1 MSIGKILVALSMLF
15 FVLTSAHAVDEKE
28 GFLTTKW
35 CADRG
40 LFADCRMETIFC
52 GYEGCYKDQKEFKT
66 DVNATFVLNVHSE
79 GKYYIAKFNH
89 GIELGEV
96 LEKAI
101 NKNEVT
107 LIGEIKGDTIIV
119 EDFKAPPPPK
129 KSFFKGCL

>member
-1 MSIGKILVALSMLF
+1 MKKLLIFLAMVVLF
-15 FVLTSAHAVDEKE
+15 TTAHATQEKE

-40 LFADCRMETIFC
+40 LFADCRLETVFC
-52 GYEGCYKDQKEFKT
+52 GYEGCFKDEKEFKT

-79 GKYYIAKFNH
+79 GKYYLVEFQE
-89 GIELGEV
+89 GIEMGEV
-96 LEKAI
+96 LKQAI

-107 LIGEIKGDTIIV
+107 LVGEIKNDTIKAQS
-119 EDFKAPPPPK
+119 FKAPPPPK

>member
-1 MSIGKILVALSMLF
+1 MKKLLIFLAMVVLF
-15 FVLTSAHAVDEKE
+15 TTAHATQEKE

-40 LFADCRMETIFC
+40 LFADCRLETVFC
-52 GYEGCYKDQKEFKT
+52 GYEGCFKDEKEFKT

-79 GKYYIAKFNH
+79 GKYYLVEFQE
-89 GIELGEV
+89 GIEMGEV
-96 LEKAI
+96 LKQAI

-107 LIGEIKGDTIIV
+107 LIGEINHNTIKAQS
-119 EDFKAPPPPK
+119 FKAPPPPK

>member
-1 MSIGKILVALSMLF
+1 MKKLLIFLTMMTLF
-15 FVLTSAHAVDEKE
+15 TTAYATEEKE

-40 LFADCRMETIFC
+40 LFADCRLETVFC
-52 GYEGCYKDQKEFKT
+52 GYEGCFKDEKEFKT

-79 GKYYIAKFNH
+79 GKYYFVEFQE
-89 GIELGEV
+89 GIEIGDV
-96 LEKAI
+96 LKQAI

-107 LIGEIKGDTIIV
+107 LIGEINNNTIKAQS
-119 EDFKAPPPPK
+119 FKAPPPPK

>member
-1 MSIGKILVALSMLF
+1 MKKLLLVLATLF
-15 FVLTSAHAVDEKE
+15 VVNASASDVEKT

-40 LFADCRMETIFC
+40 LFTDCRLETLFC
-52 GYEGCYKDQKEFKT
+52 GYEGCFKDEKEFKT
-66 DVNATFVLNVHSE
+66 DVTATIVLNVHDD
-79 GKYYIAKFNH
+79 GQYYEVDFGH
-89 GIELGEV
+89 RIELGEV

-107 LIGEIKGDTIIV
+107 IVGE
-119 EDFKAPPPPK
+119 FKDGKILAHEFEAPPPPK